1 MNDPKNLTEA
11 IFYAIAQNWWVI
23 ILVVVIP
30 LGYAVLMRKFEKW
43 TEKKIRSFKGK
54 KINRK

>member
-1 MNDPKNLTEA
+1 MDKHPQNLSNA

-30 LGYAVLMRKFEKW
+30 IGYAVLIRKFEKLS
-43 TEKKIRSFKGK
+43 EVKIKNLKKK
-54 KINRK
+54 